1 MISALQDFMKQ
12 AEAIPNTDTNLNLDH
27 MSPSCKS
34 IPNAKIDY
42 QWRPEKL

>member
-27 MSPSCKS
+27 MSPSYKS
-34 IPNAKIDY
+34 MPNEKLDY
-42 QWRPEKL
+42 QWRPGKL